1 MEMHG
6 KYRRCGL
13 FCLDRGAVGG
23 RCFDIEYAQIAL
35 TKVGMIIA
43 CMVDGRQ
50 MGALSRR
57 E

>member
-1 MEMHG
+1 
-6 KYRRCGL
+6 
-13 FCLDRGAVGG
+13 VG